1 MNSSA
6 LPLLAVL
13 SGALAGAGLFVL
25 IAAIRGL
32 PPKAKSQGP
41 SALERAVK
49 DIFSIRGAIAVIV
62 GILTLLITRWVVAGI
77 GMALLAYSWRS
88 LSGAASE
95 RKAMARLEGLAT
107 WTESLRDTIAGAVGL
122 EQAIPASTRVADASI
137 REPLARL
144 VDRLHTRMP
153 MHMALRRFA
162 EDLDDPSADMIIAAL
177 IINSRLRGPGL
188 RDLLGA
194 LADSVREELD
204 MRRKINSSRRSTRR
218 SVQIVIAVSV
228 LMAVGLAILDHAFLA
243 PYDTVFGQLV
253 LAVIV
258 AIYALGII
266 WLRKLARFDMPQ
278 RLLGAATTVPGAVP
292 PQGAQGAQGPHG
304 ASGLP
309 GGPLAA
315 AEPET
320 VSAWRGGAS

>member
-1 MNSSA
+1 VNTTA

-13 SGALAGAGLFVL
+13 AGALTGAGLFLLV
-25 IAAIRGL
+25 AAIRGL
-32 PPKAKSQGP
+32 PPKPGNQGP
-41 SALERAVK
+41 GRLERLVK
-49 DIFSIRGAIAVIV
+49 DAFSVRGAIAVIV

-95 RKAMARLEGLAT
+95 RRAMARLEGLAT

-122 EQAIPASTRVADASI
+122 EQAIPASIRVADGSI
-137 REPLARL
+137 REPLTRL
-144 VDRLHTRMP
+144 VDRLHTRVP

-188 RDLLGA
+188 RGLLGA

-204 MRRKINSSRRSTRR
+204 MRRKVNSSRRSTRR

-228 LMAVGLAILDHAFLA
+228 LMAVGLAVLDHSFLQ
-243 PYDTVFGQLV
+243 PYDSPFGQLV

-258 AIYALGII
+258 GIYALGIF

-278 RLLGAATTVPGAVP
+278 RLLGTANTAGPAQPPATAMSAG
-292 PQGAQGAQGPHG
+292 
-304 ASGLP
+304 S
-309 GGPLAA
+309 
-315 AEPET
+315 EPET
-320 VSAWRGGAS
+320 VAAWRAGNGQGAA

>member
-1 MNSSA
+1 MNTNQLS
-6 LPLLAVL
+6 LLAIIA
-13 SGALAGAGLFVL
+13 GALAGAGLFLFV
-25 IAAIRGL
+25 AAIRGL
-32 PPKAKSQGP
+32 PPKPPQAGP
-41 SALERAVK
+41 GPLERVVK
-49 DIFSIRGAIAVIV
+49 DLFSVRGGVAVII
-62 GILTLLITRWVVAGI
+62 GIVALLLTRWVVAGI

-95 RKAMARLEGLAT
+95 RRSMSRLEGLAT

-144 VDRLHTRMP
+144 VDRLHTRVP

-204 MRRKINSSRRSTRR
+204 MRRKVNASRRSTRR

-228 LMAVGLAILDHAFLA
+228 LMAVGLAILDHPFLA
-243 PYDTVFGQLV
+243 PYDSVFGQLV

-278 RLLGAATTVPGAVP
+278 RLLGATSTAPGA
-292 PQGAQGAQGPHG
+292 AQGAQP
-304 ASGLP
+304 S
-309 GGPLAA
+309 A

-320 VSAWRGGAS
+320 VAAWRAGNAQGTA

>member
-1 MNSSA
+1 
-6 LPLLAVL
+6 
-13 SGALAGAGLFVL
+13 
-25 IAAIRGL
+25 
-32 PPKAKSQGP
+32 
-41 SALERAVK
+41 
-49 DIFSIRGAIAVIV
+49 
-62 GILTLLITRWVVAGI
+62 
-77 GMALLAYSWRS
+77 
-88 LSGAASE
+88 
-95 RKAMARLEGLAT
+95 MARLEGLAT

-144 VDRLHTRMP
+144 VDRLHTRVP
-153 MHMALRRFA
+153 MHVALRRFA
-162 EDLDDPSADMIIAAL
+162 EDLDDSSADMIIAAL

-228 LMAVGLAILDHAFLA
+228 LMAIFLAVLDHRFLQ
-243 PYDTVFGQLV
+243 PYDSVFGQFV

-258 AIYALGII
+258 GIYALGII

-278 RLLGAATTVPGAVP
+278 RLLATAGST
-292 PQGAQGAQGPHG
+292 
-304 ASGLP
+304 
-309 GGPLAA
+309 AA
-315 AEPET
+315 AQPSNPAQEPET
-320 VSAWRGGAS
+320 VAAWRAGSGQGVA